1 MMELLKDI
9 EDRDETI
16 ATLRARVETLKA
28 ALRPFA
34 VDMLQPKHD
43 RLERTMSDFEDEE
56 DPFEAALRLA
66 RATVLDLSRV
76 AEEADRAHKRA
87 ADCLYD
93 LKILVESRVEE
104 ENG

>member
-34 VDMLQPKHD
+34 ADMLQPKHD
-43 RLERTMSDFEDEE
+43 RLDDAWRMPGDWYTEITVGD
-56 DPFEAALRLA
+56 LR
-66 RATVLDLSRV
+66 RAKK
-76 AEEADRAHKRA
+76 AYEADQ
-87 ADCLYD
+87 
-93 LKILVESRVEE
+93 
-104 ENG
+104 